1 MGPRFLPGRAARRR
15 LRARGAARSPAR
27 ASQPRLPSS
36 SHRTL
41 LAPPRP
47 TRAGRLPPTA
57 PGIHSVTHQLHIGP
71 TCTLGPSVSIGLCSA
86 ILDCHNGADT
96 PHFQPLRPTVTAL
109 LCPVPDSAL
118 FRRHWATSD
127 RGQTYTLHT
136 QSSRPVQTRPRTRS
150 FRLATRHRCR
160 PCSWSPSRPPL
171 RLRFD
176 PGLRQFTRSRCAL
189 VSETAS
195 IHPLTCRNFVP
206 SDAAASRSL

>member
-118 FRRHWATSD
+118 FRRHWATSG
-127 RGQTYTLHT
+127 RGQTYTLGI
-136 QSSRPVQTRPRTRS
+136 PNLPAPP
-150 FRLATRHRCR
+150 RLAPAHACSGWPPVIDVGLALGPRPALLSACVLIRVSDNSPGRDAHSSPKQPRSTR
-160 PCSWSPSRPPL
+160 
-171 RLRFD
+171 
-176 PGLRQFTRSRCAL
+176 
-189 VSETAS
+189 
-195 IHPLTCRNFVP
+195 
-206 SDAAASRSL
+206 